1 MAVDKKKAVLVIVCV
16 VEFIILA
23 ASTGGNQWSKSILGD
38 SGLFRSCS
46 SGNCYTYSSDDVSGE
61 LRATQAF
68 MVLSVLT
75 TIVACVLSIYHYL
88 KDKIQVKII
97 ALVMVIAF
105 VLALIGL
112 SVYTDNNSGADFGWS
127 YALGWVGA
135 IGALVAGVVAF
146 ISNR

>member
-1 MAVDKKKAVLVIVCV
+1 MLFKISFVNLDLFVFLGVDA
-16 VEFIILA
+16 
-23 ASTGGNQWSKSILGD
+23 
-38 SGLFRSCS
+38 GLFRSCS
-46 SGNCYTYSSDDVSGE
+46 SGRCTSYDSDDVPEE

-68 MVLSVLT
+68 MLLSVLT
-75 TIVACVLSIYHYL
+75 TIVACVLAIYHYL

-112 SVYTDNNSGADFGWS
+112 SVYTDNYSDADFGWS

-135 IGALVAGVVAF
+135 IGALVAGIVAF

>member
-1 MAVDKKKAVLVIVCV
+1 ML
-16 VEFIILA
+16 
-23 ASTGGNQWSKSILGD
+23 
-38 SGLFRSCS
+38 
-46 SGNCYTYSSDDVSGE
+46 
-61 LRATQAF
+61 
-68 MVLSVLT
+68 LSVLT
-75 TIVACVLSIYHYL
+75 TIVACVLAIYHYL

-112 SVYTDNNSGADFGWS
+112 SVYTDNYSDADFGWS

-135 IGALVAGVVAF
+135 IGALVAGIIAF